1 MTGKIKAVCLF
12 SGGLDSVL
20 AAKIVQNENIDVF
33 ALMISTPFYGR
44 SKTAICSAE
53 KSAQYLN
60 IPLKV
65 ISADKEY
72 LKIIRNPKHGHGRG
86 ANPCIDCRL
95 YMLKKA
101 KKYAKQIKAKFIF
114 TGEVLG
120 QRPMTQHMRAIKI
133 IEKEA
138 GLENKIVRPL
148 SAGCMPRTEAEKNG
162 WINKGNLFSITGR
175 SRKLQM
181 SLAKKFKIDDF
192 QSPGGG
198 CLLTCKEFANKVS
211 DLFTHK
217 KRITEK
223 DIGLLK
229 TGRHFRSG
237 RNKIIV
243 GIDEPGN
250 RQLLNLKNKT
260 DYIFEVPGCGSPT
273 TILQGKKTRD
283 AIKTAASLTARYS
296 DAKTPKVKVL
306 YGKEK
311 PNRQITVTP
320 ATQNQ
325 IDKLRV

>member
-1 MTGKIKAVCLF
+1 MTGKIKTVCLF

-33 ALMISTPFYGR
+33 ALMIRTPFYER
-44 SKTAICSAE
+44 NKSAKISAE
-53 KSAQYLN
+53 ESAKNLN

-72 LKIIRNPKHGHGRG
+72 LQIIRNPRHGHGRG

-101 KKYAKQIKAKFIF
+101 KKYAKQIRAKFIF

-120 QRPMTQHMRAIKI
+120 QRPMTQHMRALKI

-138 GLENKIVRPL
+138 ALENKVLRPL
-148 SAGCMPRTEAEKNG
+148 SAGCLPKTEPENKG
-162 WINKGNLFSITGR
+162 WIKREKLLSITGR

-211 DLFTHK
+211 DLFRHK
-217 KRITEK
+217 SRITEK
-223 DIGLLK
+223 DIDLLK
-229 TGRHFRSG
+229 TGRHFRSR

-250 RQLLNLKNKT
+250 KQLLNLKNKT
-260 DYIFEVPGCGSPT
+260 DYIFEVPNCGSPT

-296 DAKTPKVKVL
+296 DAKTPKVKVK
-306 YGKEK
+306 YGKNK
-311 PNRQITVTP
+311 PVRYITVAP
-320 ATQNQ
+320 STQKQ

>member
-33 ALMISTPFYGR
+33 ALMINTPFYGR
-44 SKTAICSAE
+44 DKSAISSAE

-86 ANPCIDCRL
+86 ANPCIDCRV

-101 KKYAKQIKAKFIF
+101 KKYAKQIRAKFIF

-138 GLENKIVRPL
+138 GLENKVMRPL
-148 SAGCMPRTEAEKNG
+148 SAGCLPKTEAEKNG
-162 WINKGNLFSITGR
+162 WINRDNLFSITGR
-175 SRKLQM
+175 SRKVQI

-198 CLLTCKEFANKVS
+198 CLLTCREFAGKVS
-211 DLFTHK
+211 DLFRHK
-217 KRITEK
+217 NRITEK
-223 DIGLLK
+223 DIDLLK
-229 TGRHFRSG
+229 TGRHFRFR

-243 GIDEPGN
+243 GTDESSN
-250 RQLLNLKNKT
+250 KQLVLLKNKT
-260 DYIFEVPGCGSPT
+260 DYVFEVPDCGSPT
-273 TILQGKKTRD
+273 TILQGRKTPD
-283 AIKTAASLTARYS
+283 AIRMAARLTARYS
-296 DAKTPKVKVL
+296 DAKTAKVRVL
-306 YGKEK
+306 YGMKK
-311 PNRQITVTP
+311 PVRAVTVAV
-320 ATQNQ
+320 ATQKQ

>member
-33 ALMISTPFYGR
+33 ALMISTPFYER
-44 SKTAICSAE
+44 SKTAKISAE

-72 LKIIRNPKHGHGRG
+72 LKIIRNPKHGHGS
-86 ANPCIDCRL
+86 AMNPCIDCRL

-101 KKYAKQIKAKFIF
+101 KKYAKQIRAKFIF

-120 QRPMTQHMRAIKI
+120 QRPMTQHMKALKI
-133 IEKEA
+133 IEKESA
-138 GLENKIVRPL
+138 LENKVLRPL
-148 SAGCMPRTEAEKNG
+148 SAGSLPKTEPEKKG
-162 WINKGNLFSITGR
+162 WINRNNLFSITGR

-211 DLFTHK
+211 DLFRHK
-217 KRITEK
+217 NRITEK
-223 DIGLLK
+223 DIDLLK
-229 TGRHFRSG
+229 TGRHFRFR

-243 GIDEPGN
+243 GTDESSN
-250 RQLLNLKNKT
+250 KQLLNLKNKT
-260 DYIFEVPGCGSPT
+260 DYIFEVPDCGSPT

-296 DAKTPKVKVL
+296 DAKTPKVRVL
-306 YGKEK
+306 YGMKK
-311 PNRQITVTP
+311 PVRAVTVAP
-320 ATQNQ
+320 AAQKQ
-325 IDKLRV
+325 IDKMRI